1 VELSIQLEPNAVQS
15 DAGGEPLM
23 RTSYRSLIPFP
34 IIAMLDPLES
44 DSHQKQLKQLLIIGD
59 SVRLTQVFRSIVSN
73 AVKFSDPG
81 SQVWINAVWCPK
93 NLLKEG
99 EGDTLLPSVF
109 FPEYHHLQG
118 LR

>member
-1 VELSIQLEPNAVQS
+1 
-15 DAGGEPLM
+15 
-23 RTSYRSLIPFP
+23 
-34 IIAMLDPLES
+34 MLDPLES
-44 DSHQKQLKQLLIIGD
+44 DSHQKKLKQLLIIGD

-99 EGDTLLPSVF
+99 EGDTFEHHRLLSSSLITTTCRGCDDCQYRPSETIEIRCERVA
-109 FPEYHHLQG
+109 ESHRER
-118 LR
+118 LRSG